1 VQSELFYTGAPPE
14 LCQKANERLRN
25 KLQSRDQFLNAA
37 SALRVRN
44 MMEILG
50 PLVVIGA
57 FVCWCDVTGAWN
69 NVLRPIRAI
78 LPPYSK

>member
-1 VQSELFYTGAPPE
+1 
-14 LCQKANERLRN
+14 
-25 KLQSRDQFLNAA
+25 
-37 SALRVRN
+37 

-50 PLVVIGA
+50 PLVVIDA